1 MTTHRS
7 PKPAARP
14 DGPGRPAQPVERAVT
29 AALVLSVV
37 AGVGWVGG
45 MIYTVLEWPL

>member
-1 MTTHRS
+1 MTRHRS
-7 PKPAARP
+7 LKSAARP
-14 DGPGRPAQPVERAVT
+14 DRTGPAVAPAVT

-45 MIYTVLEWPL
+45 MIYTVLVWPL

>member
-1 MTTHRS
+1 MTSHRS
-7 PKPAARP
+7 PKSAARP
-14 DGPGRPAQPVERAVT
+14 DRPGAAQPVAPAVT

-37 AGVGWVGG
+37 AGIGWVGG

>member
-7 PKPAARP
+7 PKPAARR
-14 DGPGRPAQPVERAVT
+14 DGPGPARPDERAVT

>member
-7 PKPAARP
+7 PKSAARP
-14 DGPGRPAQPVERAVT
+14 DRTGPAQPVAPAVT

>member
-1 MTTHRS
+1 MPTHRS
-7 PKPAARP
+7 PKPAARRAR
-14 DGPGRPAQPVERAVT
+14 PGPAQPVERAVT

>member
-7 PKPAARP
+7 PKPA
-14 DGPGRPAQPVERAVT
+14 GRPGPTQPVERAVT

>member
-1 MTTHRS
+1 MTTHRT
-7 PKPAARP
+7 PQPAARRDRPGP
-14 DGPGRPAQPVERAVT
+14 DRPAERAVT

>member
-1 MTTHRS
+1 MTTHRP
-7 PKPAARP
+7 PKPAARRDLP
-14 DGPGRPAQPVERAVT
+14 GPARPVEPAVT

-45 MIYTVLEWPL
+45 MIYTVLAWPL